1 METLTTLQRQSRIAL
16 EDVRTQ
22 VAICNELNKKVTAEP
37 SLADVLKKANERLEL
52 LKARW
57 SEAGDAA
64 WAVSKKKF
72 FPDMQYNHRLI

>member
-1 METLTTLQRQSRIAL
+1 MTMNTLSTLQRQSRIAL

-64 WAVSKKKF
+64 WAVSRQKF
-72 FPDMQYNHRLI
+72 FS